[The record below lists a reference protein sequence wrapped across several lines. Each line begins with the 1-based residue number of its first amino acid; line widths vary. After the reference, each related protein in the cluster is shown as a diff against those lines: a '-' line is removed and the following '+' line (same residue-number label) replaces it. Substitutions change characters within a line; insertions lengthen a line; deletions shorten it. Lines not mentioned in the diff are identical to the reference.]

1 MSLYWIKEM
10 DKLLYSVN
18 FHTSWRTTL
27 FSATGITTS
36 LSMLAFVSLTI
47 KGRETIQHMHI
58 QYGRGVVL
66 PRGQKHK
73 PRLFPSYK
81 WCEITPAVNK
91 YGRDWRK
98 QLFCASHN
106 CNIGTTMKTTDIPTV
121 EIFEPKKG
129 VNECPNTLLREV
141 LWHLLFARKTT

>member
-1 MSLYWIKEM
+1 MKFVSMSLYWIKEM

-47 KGRETIQHMHI
+47 KGRATIQHMYI
-58 QYGRGVVL
+58 QYGRGGVL

-73 PRLFPSYK
+73 PRLFPSCK
-81 WCEITPAVNK
+81 WCEITPTVNK

-98 QLFCASHN
+98 QLFCASHT
-106 CNIGTTMKTTDIPTV
+106 CNIGTTMKTTV
-121 EIFEPKKG
+121 VVWRNG
-129 VNECPNTLLREV
+129 
-141 LWHLLFARKTT
+141 LFLSWRASCTI